1 MDRGFK
7 KRLRFYFFQFY
18 LFLIIDLFFYYKY
31 DIFGLSEARAKL
43 LLSALILGEISF
55 IVLQESLISYKIA
68 KKHEKLASELFYF
81 LFNIT
86 VSLKKGVTNFIT
98 LLTYTS
104 TKHFS
109 KEFQK
114 TIEKIK
120 RKVFIK
126 GVYGAFRELI
136 EEWSD
141 NPDIRAMRGPF
152 LSIFKTQQFQSLQS
166 LIDSIKIKREINDFI
181 SSEMTEMKI
190 MFIGGS
196 ILIALFPPVFRKVS
210 GNLPMI
216 YFYYMYFMIFSF
228 IIFIGTAIMIVS
240 DPNRAN
246 RIRILAFLFL
256 LASLSFIYLVLTTPI
271 TETTSIYY

>member
-1 MDRGFK
+1 MNKGLK

-18 LFLIIDLFFYYKY
+18 LFLILDIFFYYKY
-31 DIFGLSEARAKL
+31 DLFGLSEERAKL
-43 LLSALILGEISF
+43 LLTALILGQISF
-55 IVLQESLISYKIA
+55 LVLQESLISYKIA
-68 KKHEKLASELFYF
+68 KKHQKLANELFYF

-86 VSLKKGVTNFIT
+86 ISLKKGVTNFIT

-109 KEFQK
+109 KEFQE
-114 TIEKIK
+114 TIEKVK
-120 RKVFIK
+120 RKSFIK
-126 GVYGAFRELI
+126 GVYNAFKELI
-136 EEWSD
+136 ENWSD
-141 NPDIRAMRGPF
+141 NPDIKAMRGPF

-166 LIDSIKIKREINDFI
+166 LIDSVKIKREINEFI

-190 MFIGGS
+190 MLIGGS
-196 ILIALFPPVFRKVS
+196 ILIALFPPVFRKVA

-228 IIFIGTAIMIVS
+228 IIFIGGSVMLIS
-240 DPNRAN
+240 EPNRAN

-271 TETTSIYY
+271 TEEIPLY